1 MKDEIKP
8 AVVAL
13 NTQIKKDI
21 WFFAFVG
28 FSVGFMTFW
37 QHGLKQAGWA
47 EGQSW
52 PYELFTDFVSVYAFL
67 FIFLGLIFIGTVAS
81 AATIF
86 SLPLRRLDEAVAHLE
101 SRLIQC
107 VSAMICFLMGFSAA
121 FSMHWL
127 STPNIPDIV
136 LVLGMFAL
144 MGILFCGSIAAS
156 IIARRVKPFD
166 KPLPCITM
174 AIAVLAAW
182 AWLLVSGV
190 SERL

>member
-21 WFFAFVG
+21 WFFAFAG
-28 FSVGFMTFW
+28 FSTGFITFW

-47 EGQSW
+47 KGQSW

-67 FIFLGLIFIGTVAS
+67 FIFLGVIIVSSVATT
-81 AATIF
+81 ARCF
-86 SLPLRRLDEAVAHLE
+86 SLDLPQLDLAVVHLE
-101 SRLIQC
+101 SRLIQL
-107 VSAMICFLMGFSAA
+107 VSAIICFLMGLSAA
-121 FSMHWL
+121 FTVHWL
-127 STPNIPDIV
+127 GTPNMSDIV
-136 LVLGMFAL
+136 LVSGILAL
-144 MGILFCGSIAAS
+144 VGILFCGSVSAS

-174 AIAVLAAW
+174 VFAVLIVW
-182 AWLLVSGV
+182 ARLLVSGA
-190 SERL
+190 SERI